1 MLKVY
6 NELITKIDSD
16 RVLLNEPMSKHTTFK
31 IGGPADIFV
40 KVESQKELKS
50 ILELVKKN
58 SVPVTIIGNGSNV
71 LVKDSG
77 IRGIVI
83 KLELKEIKIEN
94 DIIYVEAGVGL
105 PKLARS
111 ACDNSLE
118 GLEGLAGIPGSFG
131 GAIYMNSGA
140 HGTEISDKL
149 IDITYIIDENL
160 EIKTIKK
167 EDAKFTYRKSIFQE
181 KNWIILGG
189 KVKLEKGNQEEIK
202 EKMKGFL
209 ETRIQNQPL
218 NMPSAG
224 SVFKRGDNYISAKL
238 IDECGLKGYQIGGA
252 EVSKKHAG
260 FIVNTGN
267 ATAEDVLKLIEFIK
281 QKVQEKYKV
290 ELKTEVKIL
299 GE

>member
-58 SVPVTIIGNGSNV
+58 SVPVTVIGNGSNV

-105 PKLARS
+105 PKLARV

-118 GLEGLAGIPGSFG
+118 GLEGVAGIPGSFG

-189 KVKLEKGNQEEIK
+189 KVKLEKGNQEEIRN
-202 EKMKGFL
+202 KMQKFL
-209 ETRIQNQPL
+209 EQRRENQPL
-218 NMPSAG
+218 EFPSAG

>member
-71 LVKDSG
+71 LVKDNG

-105 PKLARS
+105 PKLVRV

-118 GLEGLAGIPGSFG
+118 GLEGVAGIPGSFG

-140 HGTEISDKL
+140 HGTEIGDKL
-149 IDITYIIDENL
+149 INITYIDENL

-167 EDAKFTYRKSIFQE
+167 EDAKLTYRKSIFQE

-189 KVKLEKGNQEEIK
+189 KVKLEKGNQEEIRN
-202 EKMKGFL
+202 KMQKFL
-209 ETRIQNQPL
+209 EQRRENQPL
-218 NMPSAG
+218 EFPSAG

-267 ATAEDVLKLIEFIK
+267 ATADDVLKVIDYIK
-281 QKVQEKYKV
+281 QKVQEKYNV